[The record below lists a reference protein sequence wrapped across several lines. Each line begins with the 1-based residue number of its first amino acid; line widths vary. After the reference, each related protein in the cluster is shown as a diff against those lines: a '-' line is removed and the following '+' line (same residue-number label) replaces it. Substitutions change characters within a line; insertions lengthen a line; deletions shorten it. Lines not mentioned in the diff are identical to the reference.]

1 MRMPL
6 YDESLEISGGIRTHT
21 LDFIGV
27 PIYPIELQV
36 DFYSNRT

>member
-6 YDESLEISGGIRTHT
+6 YDESLKISGGIRTHT